1 MPMSEAQDAEELFV
15 PAEKLTGTD
24 LANFLDDNG
33 EVLAMSNDG
42 RLCYYCIK
50 PFTSEENDD
59 PDATYRQVE
68 SWVTGPKAQSPVL
81 REQTGRRAH
90 KACIDKLIDGQAVDQ
105 DRIPGL
111 EEL

>member
-1 MPMSEAQDAEELFV
+1 MSEAQDPEELFI
-15 PAEKLTGTD
+15 PAEKLTP
-24 LANFLDDNG
+24 LQVANFLEEHK
-33 EVLAMSNDG
+33 EVLDRAADG
-42 RLCYYCIK
+42 RLCHFCLK
-50 PFTSEENDD
+50 PFTAEESDD

>member
-1 MPMSEAQDAEELFV
+1 MSEAQDPEELFI
-15 PAEKLTGTD
+15 PAEKLTP
-24 LANFLDDNG
+24 LQVANFLEEHK
-33 EVLAMSNDG
+33 EVLDRAADG
-42 RLCYYCIK
+42 RLCHFCLK
-50 PFTSEENDD
+50 AFTPEESDD

-68 SWVTGPKAQSPVL
+68 SWVTGAKSQSPVL

-90 KACIDKLIDGQAVDQ
+90 KECIDKLIDGQAVDQ